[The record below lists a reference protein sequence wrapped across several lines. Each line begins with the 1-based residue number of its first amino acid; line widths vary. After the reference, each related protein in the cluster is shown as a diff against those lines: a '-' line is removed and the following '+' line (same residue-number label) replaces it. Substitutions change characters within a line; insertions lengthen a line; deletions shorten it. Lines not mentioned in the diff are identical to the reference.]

1 MVAMPYQNL
10 GDGRRGRRGPSER
23 QLRAM
28 YRAAEL
34 DRRLHEP
41 GQRGISF
48 AAFKKLVR
56 VQRALAATDPGGN
69 LVL

>member
-1 MVAMPYQNL
+1 
-10 GDGRRGRRGPSER
+10 
-23 QLRAM
+23 M